1 MKHHLRWLPAAS
13 IALLLTAC
21 PAPEV
26 DVPGPPAVPTGL
38 QATPGDEQVTLS
50 WNPNTETDLSHYNIY
65 RGTEPDELSNIAT
78 VPAGTETFLDQDVE
92 NDVTF
97 HYAIDAENDA
107 GDRSDRTDTVPA
119 TPREADPD
127 APVVTDTQPA
137 DGDIDVARNTVIR
150 VTFSKA
156 MGQSATQA
164 AFTIDPTV
172 DCDFSFDQD
181 DTRLSCTPDEHLQTN
196 TDYTVT
202 IGTDAEDTDGNNLEN
217 AHTFNFTTGED
228 VLQQCVFDQ
237 SQFDNCVFAE

>member
-1 MKHHLRWLPAAS
+1 MNHRLRWLPAAS

-38 QATPGDEQVTLS
+38 QATPGDEQVTLT
-50 WNPNTETDLSHYNIY
+50 WNPNTETDLSHYNIH
-65 RGTEPDELSNIAT
+65 RGTQPDELSTIAT
-78 VPAGTETFLDQDVE
+78 VPAGTETFLDE
-92 NDVTF
+92 NVDNNVTF

-107 GDRSDRTDTVPA
+107 GEQSDRTDTVSA

-127 APVVTDTQPA
+127 APVVTETQPA
-137 DGDIDVARNTVIR
+137 DGDDNVALNTVIR
-150 VTFSKA
+150 VTFSKT
-156 MGQSATQA
+156 MDRSATEG
-164 AFTIDPTV
+164 AFSADPTID
-172 DCDFSFDQD
+172 CEFGWDQG
-181 DTRLSCTPDEHLQTN
+181 DTRLSCTPQEHLQAN
-196 TDYTVT
+196 TDYTIT
-202 IGTDAEDTDGNNLEN
+202 IDTAAADTAGNNLEN